1 MYRSKPELAA
11 PAGWDWSKIEDGE
24 WLKDFPELE
33 VSVFDGL

>member
-1 MYRSKPELAA
+1 MYRSKPELEA

-24 WLKDFPELE
+24 WLTDFPELE